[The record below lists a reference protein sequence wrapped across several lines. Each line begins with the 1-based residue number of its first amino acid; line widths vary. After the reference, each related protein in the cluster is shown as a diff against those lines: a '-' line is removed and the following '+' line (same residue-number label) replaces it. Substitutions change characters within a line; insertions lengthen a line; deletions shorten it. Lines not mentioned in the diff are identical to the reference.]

1 MSMEQA
7 CCESAKNKLIHGGE
21 EAILPQQG
29 VGDRRVPSPLAGG
42 TDHFTEGI
50 GETRNESRAPAKN
63 KQEPRSPITIMDL
76 EMTPKPGESK
86 PSDLEEPAYLD
97 QGHQREVGRQASP
110 KADYFPTGESKVHGA
125 EQHADQRSSK
135 NKIPRRSEAT
145 ERELDGTA
153 EWP

>member
-7 CCESAKNKLIHGGE
+7 CRESAKCKLIHGSE

-63 KQEPRSPITIMDL
+63 KQEARSPITIMDL

-86 PSDLEEPAYLD
+86 PSDLEEPAYLK
-97 QGHQREVGRQASP
+97 GINAKWAARLRLRPITFPPGSP
-110 KADYFPTGESKVHGA
+110 KVRY
-125 EQHADQRSSK
+125 
-135 NKIPRRSEAT
+135 
-145 ERELDGTA
+145 L
-153 EWP
+153 